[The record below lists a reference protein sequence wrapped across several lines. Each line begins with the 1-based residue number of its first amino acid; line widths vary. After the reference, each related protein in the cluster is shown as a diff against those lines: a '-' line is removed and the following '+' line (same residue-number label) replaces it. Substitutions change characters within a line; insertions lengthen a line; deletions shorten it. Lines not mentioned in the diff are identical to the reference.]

1 MNNESKIIE
10 NISKINSLL
19 SSSKQ
24 NNKYNKSEIKIL
36 ISQTEKLLK
45 EISDPLKYKEYKN
58 KLQSFKNE
66 YHLIN
71 NNDTKDNSN
80 NSYNKIQIATRNT
93 IDMENMTGDIL
104 GDLNNQTE
112 KMIGVKTK
120 LNYMDD
126 DLNLSNSLLG
136 NIIGKQ
142 NDDMKIIIIE
152 ITIYP
157 YCIFFI
163 YIRFIF
169 FIFTI
174 KTFAFINYIK
184 PFKIIYFTF

>member
-71 NNDTKDNSN
+71 NNDTNDNSN

-104 GDLNNQTE
+104 GDLNYQTE

-142 NDDMKIIIIE
+142 NDDMKIIIIVG
-152 ITIYP
+152 
-157 YCIFFI
+157 IFLSFI
-163 YIRFIF
+163 IICFLFY
-169 FIFTI
+169 
-174 KTFAFINYIK
+174 
-184 PFKIIYFTF
+184 KIIKKFV

>member
-45 EISDPLKYKEYKN
+45 EISNPLKYKEYKN

-71 NNDTKDNSN
+71 NNDTNDNSN

-142 NDDMKIIIIE
+142 NDDMKIIIIVG
-152 ITIYP
+152 
-157 YCIFFI
+157 IFLSFI
-163 YIRFIF
+163 IICFLFY
-169 FIFTI
+169 
-174 KTFAFINYIK
+174 
-184 PFKIIYFTF
+184 KIIKKFV

>member
-24 NNKYNKSEIKIL
+24 NNNYNKSEIKIL

-71 NNDTKDNSN
+71 NNDTNDNSN

-142 NDDMKIIIIE
+142 NDDMKIIIIVG
-152 ITIYP
+152 
-157 YCIFFI
+157 IFLSFI
-163 YIRFIF
+163 IICFLFY
-169 FIFTI
+169 
-174 KTFAFINYIK
+174 
-184 PFKIIYFTF
+184 KIIKKFV

>member
-71 NNDTKDNSN
+71 NNDTNDNSN

-142 NDDMKIIIIE
+142 NDDMKIIIIVG
-152 ITIYP
+152 
-157 YCIFFI
+157 IFLSFI
-163 YIRFIF
+163 IICFLSY
-169 FIFTI
+169 
-174 KTFAFINYIK
+174 
-184 PFKIIYFTF
+184 KIIKKFV

>member
-24 NNKYNKSEIKIL
+24 NNNYNKSEIKIL

-45 EISDPLKYKEYKN
+45 EISEPLKYKEYKN

-71 NNDTKDNSN
+71 NNDTNDNSN

-142 NDDMKIIIIE
+142 NDDMKIIIIVG
-152 ITIYP
+152 
-157 YCIFFI
+157 IFLSFI
-163 YIRFIF
+163 IICFLFY
-169 FIFTI
+169 
-174 KTFAFINYIK
+174 
-184 PFKIIYFTF
+184 KIIKKFV

>member
-45 EISDPLKYKEYKN
+45 EISEPLKYKEYKN

-71 NNDTKDNSN
+71 NNDTNDNSN

-142 NDDMKIIIIE
+142 NDDMKIIIIVG
-152 ITIYP
+152 
-157 YCIFFI
+157 IFLSFI
-163 YIRFIF
+163 IICFLFY
-169 FIFTI
+169 
-174 KTFAFINYIK
+174 
-184 PFKIIYFTF
+184 KIIKKFV

>member
-71 NNDTKDNSN
+71 NNDTNDNSN

-142 NDDMKIIIIE
+142 NDDMKIIIIVGILNK
-152 ITIYP
+152 ITH
-157 YCIFFI
+157 
-163 YIRFIF
+163 YICKNIL
-169 FIFTI
+169 TI
-174 KTFAFINYIK
+174 L
-184 PFKIIYFTF
+184 

>member
-71 NNDTKDNSN
+71 NNDTNDNSN

-142 NDDMKIIIIE
+142 NDDMKIIIIVG
-152 ITIYP
+152 
-157 YCIFFI
+157 IFLSFI
-163 YIRFIF
+163 IICFLFY
-169 FIFTI
+169 
-174 KTFAFINYIK
+174 
-184 PFKIIYFTF
+184 KIIKKFV

>member
-1 MNNESKIIE
+1 MNNESRIIE

-71 NNDTKDNSN
+71 NNDTNDNSN

-142 NDDMKIIIIE
+142 NDDMKIIIIVG
-152 ITIYP
+152 
-157 YCIFFI
+157 IFLSFI
-163 YIRFIF
+163 IICFLFY
-169 FIFTI
+169 
-174 KTFAFINYIK
+174 
-184 PFKIIYFTF
+184 KIIKKFV

>member
-142 NDDMKIIIIE
+142 NDDMKIIIIVG
-152 ITIYP
+152 
-157 YCIFFI
+157 IFLSFI
-163 YIRFIF
+163 IICFLFY
-169 FIFTI
+169 
-174 KTFAFINYIK
+174 
-184 PFKIIYFTF
+184 KIIKKFV

>member
-45 EISDPLKYKEYKN
+45 EVSNPLKQKEYKN

-71 NNDTKDNSN
+71 NNDTNDNSN

-142 NDDMKIIIIE
+142 NDDMKIIIIVG
-152 ITIYP
+152 
-157 YCIFFI
+157 IFLSFI
-163 YIRFIF
+163 IICFLFY
-169 FIFTI
+169 
-174 KTFAFINYIK
+174 
-184 PFKIIYFTF
+184 KIIKKFV

>member
-19 SSSKQ
+19 SSSKK
-24 NNKYNKSEIKIL
+24 NNKNNKSEIKIL

-71 NNDTKDNSN
+71 NNDTNDNSN

-104 GDLNNQTE
+104 GDLNYQTE

-142 NDDMKIIIIE
+142 NDDMKIIIIVG
-152 ITIYP
+152 
-157 YCIFFI
+157 IFLSFI
-163 YIRFIF
+163 IICFLFY
-169 FIFTI
+169 
-174 KTFAFINYIK
+174 
-184 PFKIIYFTF
+184 KIIKKFV